1 MAKTDLVGVCD
12 SSFQRENTQLCF
24 ADNSRVFAG
33 SLQTIVDTKKQRGSS
48 ANLRGSSANLRGSS
62 ANLRGSSANLRG
74 SSANLRGSSANLR
87 GSSANLRGSSA
98 NLRGSS
104 GNIRG
109 FHAKSGNK
117 PKKKRGSSAK
127 RKVKKLKNFKGIGK

>member
-87 GSSANLRGSSA
+87 GSSG